1 MLLVIFQHTRI
12 SSHSENKQIF
22 QNWKDQI
29 IVDYLPELVKF
40 LFFHFMRLL
49 FTSPRANKTY

>member
-1 MLLVIFQHTRI
+1 MLVVISQYTRI
-12 SSHSENKQIF
+12 SSHSKNEQIF

-40 LFFHFMRLL
+40 LFFHFMWLL
-49 FTSPRANKTY
+49 FTSPRTNKTY